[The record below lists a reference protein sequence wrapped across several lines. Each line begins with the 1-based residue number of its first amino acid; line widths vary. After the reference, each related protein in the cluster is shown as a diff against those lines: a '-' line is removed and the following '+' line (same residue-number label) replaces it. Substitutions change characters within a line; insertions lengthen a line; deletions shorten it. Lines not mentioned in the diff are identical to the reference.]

1 MKRKSKDRLNIIK
14 RYNRIAWVYDWL
26 EAPMEWLRFARWRTR
41 LRDHIAGSRVL
52 EVGVGTGKNFPHY
65 PRDTKITAIDFSAR
79 MLARARKRAVK
90 TGVEVPLHEMDVQD
104 LRFPNDTFDTVFATF
119 VFCSVP
125 DPVAG
130 LQELH
135 RVCKPDGRL
144 ILLEHMRPENR
155 LTGLLFD
162 ILNPLVV
169 RLVGANINRRTMD
182 NIRQSGWRVLE
193 EEHLSSDVVRW
204 IEAIPG

>member
-1 MKRKSKDRLNIIK
+1 MKRKSKDRFVIIK
-14 RYNRIAWVYDWL
+14 RYNRIAWVYDWM